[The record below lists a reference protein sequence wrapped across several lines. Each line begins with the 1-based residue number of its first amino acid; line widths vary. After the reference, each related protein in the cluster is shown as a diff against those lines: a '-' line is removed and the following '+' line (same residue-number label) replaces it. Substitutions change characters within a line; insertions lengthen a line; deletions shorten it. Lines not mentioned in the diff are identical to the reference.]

1 MSGSQLYSEARRIL
15 GYVGFALV
23 VVALLKFLGVHI
35 AQVPGNYWEIAIL
48 GLALK

>member
-1 MSGSQLYSEARRIL
+1 MNANAFYGELRRIL

-23 VVALLKFLGVHI
+23 VIAFLKFLGVNI
-35 AQVPGNYWEIAIL
+35 AQVPGEPWQLAIL